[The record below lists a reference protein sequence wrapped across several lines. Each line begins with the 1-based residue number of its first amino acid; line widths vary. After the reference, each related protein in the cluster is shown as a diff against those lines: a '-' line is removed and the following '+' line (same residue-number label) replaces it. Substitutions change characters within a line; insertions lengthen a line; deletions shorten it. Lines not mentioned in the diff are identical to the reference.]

1 MTDREELR
9 KLNADI
15 AKIRGYRLY
24 HEYTNDIRDAIDL
37 IEESTI
43 GYRIDKYAKE
53 PRMYRCMMWLEYNA
67 EPISEWGDTVSE
79 AICRAYLMWK
89 KYEVEK

>member
-15 AKIRGYRLY
+15 AKIRGYMLY
-24 HEYTNDIRDAIDL
+24 PEYADDIREAIEL

-43 GYRIDKYAKE
+43 GYEISKYANE
-53 PRMYRCMMWLEYNA
+53 PRLKYRCRMWLTNGA
-67 EPISEWGDTVSE
+67 ADFSEVGDTVSE
-79 AICRAYLMWK
+79 AICRAYLEWRK
-89 KYEVEK
+89 HEI